1 MWFQGRSS
9 FKVQSEYQRS
19 KHAQLDLKYIN
30 HSELHRRK
38 ERGRL
43 LWSEKLKLL
52 TIKYIY
58 VFYSNRQKLF
68 PGNRKKQVR
77 LFCHTVCGSTTY
89 VCPAPH
95 LGLPKNRAKA
105 CLGTWTENRQCYQ
118 TFQVLKKLPVIFL
131 LRERTRDT
139 AWTGVGSPSHNRH
152 QVSS

>member
-19 KHAQLDLKYIN
+19 KHAQLDLKYIK
-30 HSELHRRK
+30 HFELHRRK

-58 VFYSNRQKLF
+58 VFYSNRQKGRSCF
-68 PGNRKKQVR
+68 QGTERNKQDY
-77 LFCHTVCGSTTY
+77 FVCGSTTY

-105 CLGTWTENRQCYQ
+105 CLGIRTENWQCYQ
-118 TFQVLKKLPVIFL
+118 KMSGVEKAPCHLPSAGKDKRYSMDRSRVPF
-131 LRERTRDT
+131 
-139 AWTGVGSPSHNRH
+139 S
-152 QVSS
+152 